1 MIPYMIE
8 HWYVSFL
15 RIWQR
20 NGILRIIW
28 KSGVEKHSQDLFK
41 GQEQLWKKLKNL
53 NLILICKN
61 SDVGQKL
68 EKNVKSYQKLAKI
81 GKICQKLSKVV
92 KSCQK

>member
-28 KSGVEKHSQDLFK
+28 KSGKTLKKPEKSNLIFIC
-41 GQEQLWKKLKNL
+41 KKLEYDSL
-53 NLILICKN
+53 YDRTFI
-61 SDVGQKL
+61 SDFFCEYDKEIELL
-68 EKNVKSYQKLAKI
+68 ELFLRCRKTFTRFI
-81 GKICQKLSKVV
+81 
-92 KSCQK
+92 